1 MFRDL
6 ADRKVR
12 TIHKSVFT
20 LISHLGGRCGFKL
33 APLVD
38 WSTHRATPPSAVN
51 SGERHVRVLKI
62 SSSTKSFHCDHRF
75 CIFHLVLNLDIFALV
90 LEVDPCVG
98 VAPDKD
104 CEEECANAR

>member
-12 TIHKSVFT
+12 TIHKSVLT
-20 LISHLGGRCGFKL
+20 LISDQGGRCGFKL

-62 SSSTKSFHCDHRF
+62 SLSPSRF
-75 CIFHLVLNLDIFALV
+75 IVIIV
-90 LEVDPCVG
+90 VVSVSPG
-98 VAPDKD
+98 P
-104 CEEECANAR
+104 RP